1 MKSSNLK
8 LSLISVALA
17 GLLQC
22 SLVWAGAAAPSS
34 GNPGGSTGAGA
45 TSSTGAGAT
54 YGTVGNGAVTD
65 GVSPNGATPGA
76 TPGPT
81 GNPSPTTP
89 VRPVVNPPTQP
100 STSTG
105 QDVRQPSIPA
115 RKN

>member
-1 MKSSNLK
+1 MKPSK
-8 LSLISVALA
+8 LQISVVSLALA

-22 SLVWAGAAAPSS
+22 SFVWAGAAAPGT
-34 GNPGGSTGAGA
+34 GNPGA
-45 TSSTGAGAT
+45 TT
-54 YGTVGNGAVTD
+54 GTVGNAAVTD

-100 STSTG
+100 TTSTG